1 MGQGGRH
8 IWRRPSRLGL
18 AWAALQEDCKFP
30 GNPETLLSQRFNPMS
45 MPPQETPKPKEASLI
60 VEKVHQH
67 STFRSMLF
75 GKPRDIHDPSL
86 FHSISLI
93 PFLAWVGLGVDGLSS
108 CAYGPDE
115 SFRALFGLKT
125 GNHAELAI
133 LLAIATTIT
142 VAVISWSYAGLIEHF
157 PYSGGGY
164 GVATKLLGPYFGL
177 ISGCALLVDYVLTVT
192 TSVASSVDQIFN
204 VVPPEFLSWKLAVE
218 FIMIGALVLLNLRGI
233 KESINVIVPIFLLFV
248 ATHLALMIG
257 VFVVHPG
264 TIVGHISQ
272 IHAEVHHDA
281 QTLGLWVVLVIFM
294 QAYSRGAG
302 TYTGIEAVSNG
313 VSAMREPQVTN
324 AKWTM
329 LYMAVS
335 LAVTAGGLMVC
346 YLLADLS
353 PVPGRTMNGL
363 LVDSVHFGN
372 WFTWLTLGSEAGLL
386 LFAAQTGYIGGPR
399 VMANMALDGWV
410 PRRFSSLSDRLTSHY
425 GVLMVGVAA
434 IGSLIY
440 TKGSVDMLVT
450 MYAINV
456 FVTFSLSQLGMS
468 RFSWVRR
475 HRKQGITPLFVH
487 AFSFVLCFGIL
498 VAVVILKFE
507 QGAWVTIFVTGV
519 LIILC
524 LLIQRHYR
532 RVRAKLAELNEQLG
546 DMHTLTGPMPEKVPA
561 MDPKKQTAVFLVN
574 SYGGLGIH
582 TILIALKT
590 FPKQFSQVYFAS
602 VGVLDSGNFKG
613 TEEVVRL
620 KHDRQKTIDQY
631 VHLAHTLG
639 LAAAGEYTLGTDPVA
654 ESTGLCLKIRGMYPR
669 SVYFAGKLLFEAE
682 KWYYPLLHNETAFA
696 ISRRLQLQGI
706 PTVVMPIRILKF
718 EG

>member
-1 MGQGGRH
+1 
-8 IWRRPSRLGL
+8 
-18 AWAALQEDCKFP
+18 
-30 GNPETLLSQRFNPMS
+30 
-45 MPPQETPKPKEASLI
+45 
-60 VEKVHQH
+60 
-67 STFRSMLF
+67 MLF
-75 GKPRDIHDPSL
+75 GKKRDINDPSL

-115 SFRALFGLKT
+115 SFRALFGLPS
-125 GNHAELAI
+125 GNHPELAI
-133 LLAIATTIT
+133 MLAIATTIT
-142 VAVISWSYAGLIEHF
+142 VAVISWSYSGLIEHF

-192 TSVASSVDQIFN
+192 TSIASSVDQIFN
-204 VVPPEFLSWKLAVE
+204 VIPYEFHSYKLGLELFMV
-218 FIMIGALVLLNLRGI
+218 GCLVVLNLRGM

-248 ATHLALMIG
+248 ATHLALMMG
-257 VFVVHPG
+257 VVLTHTG
-264 TIVGHISQ
+264 TIGSHLAEIHSQ
-272 IHAEVHHDA
+272 VHNDA
-281 QTLGLWVVLVIFM
+281 KNIGLWVLLVIFM

-335 LAVTAGGLMVC
+335 LAVTAGGLMIC
-346 YLLADLS
+346 YVLADLQ
-353 PVPGRTMNGL
+353 PIEGHTMNGL
-363 LVDSVHFGN
+363 LVEKVNFGN

-425 GVLMVGVAA
+425 GVLMVGAAA
-434 IGSLIY
+434 IGSLLY
-440 TKGSVDMLVT
+440 TRGSVDMLVT

-456 FVTFSLSQLGMS
+456 FVTFSLSQLGMT
-468 RFSWVRR
+468 RFSWIRR
-475 HRKQGITPLFVH
+475 NRKGQGMTPLFVH
-487 AFSFVLCFGIL
+487 SLSFVLCFSIL

-519 LIILC
+519 LIIMC
-524 LLIQRHYR
+524 LIVQRHYR
-532 RVRAKLAELNEQLG
+532 RVREKLTELNAQLG
-546 DMHTLTGPMPEKVPA
+546 DMHLLTGPVPA
-561 MDPKKQTAVFLVN
+561 EVPQMDPKKQTAVFLVN

-590 FPKQFSQVYFAS
+590 FPKQFPQVYFAS

-620 KHDRQKTIDQY
+620 KADRQKTIDNY

-639 LAAAGEYTLGTDPVA
+639 LAAAGEYTVGTDPVA
-654 ESTGLCLKIRGMYPR
+654 ESTGLCMHIRQKYPR
-669 SVYFAGKLLFEAE
+669 SVFFAGKLLFEAE